1 MKKLSRTYKIFLLLL
16 LILFWKVSAG
26 AETKRLVILTTND
39 LHGQVEPL
47 FTTGENE
54 TTVEMGG
61 FSRLASAVRSIKE
74 KYPAEVLVVNSGDS
88 LTGKYFLQFKGEA
101 VFSALTLMGIDA
113 GTLGNHEFD
122 RGADILAAA
131 LKYCRFP
138 VVETNLKPITEN
150 PLAGLFVD
158 AVVMQRN
165 SLKIGI
171 LGLMT
176 PVLPLISNAKGLK
189 FAANMAERA
198 RSAAEK
204 LKKEQKADL
213 VIALTHIGLEEDKAL
228 ARKVP
233 QIDVIC
239 GSHSHD
245 LLKTGQE
252 VVLLRP
258 DGSRTIIVQAGA
270 RGQYLGLLKLELE
283 NGLIMG
289 HQWEPIRV
297 GATIIQ
303 APDMEDLI
311 RMYQKKM
318 PLKRVLTTSRVALDC
333 LSETVR
339 AREAAIGNLITDI
352 IRQRFNTDMAF
363 HNGGGIR
370 GERVIPAGRIT
381 TEDID
386 TMLPFENRV
395 VLLRLKGRV
404 IKQALERGV
413 AFLSPKQGAFLQVSG
428 LRYEVNPKATPQ
440 KLRTD
445 KNRIPIGIRQPG
457 SRIVNMEVLQKEGR
471 YQPLDSERVYA
482 VAVNSFL
489 ANGGDGYV
497 MLKAAR
503 HRTATYVP
511 LRSAVTNRLD
521 RSSFI
526 APKQEGRIR
535 ILD

>member
-1 MKKLSRTYKIFLLLL
+1 
-16 LILFWKVSAG
+16 
-26 AETKRLVILTTND
+26 
-39 LHGQVEPL
+39 
-47 FTTGENE
+47 
-54 TTVEMGG
+54 
-61 FSRLASAVRSIKE
+61 
-74 KYPAEVLVVNSGDS
+74 
-88 LTGKYFLQFKGEA
+88 
-101 VFSALTLMGIDA
+101 
-113 GTLGNHEFD
+113 
-122 RGADILAAA
+122 
-131 LKYCRFP
+131 
-138 VVETNLKPITEN
+138 
-150 PLAGLFVD
+150 
-158 AVVMQRN
+158 
-165 SLKIGI
+165 
-171 LGLMT
+171 
-176 PVLPLISNAKGLK
+176 
-189 FAANMAERA
+189 
-198 RSAAEK
+198 
-204 LKKEQKADL
+204 
-213 VIALTHIGLEEDKAL
+213 
-228 ARKVP
+228 
-233 QIDVIC
+233 
-239 GSHSHD
+239 
-245 LLKTGQE
+245 
-252 VVLLRP
+252 
-258 DGSRTIIVQAGA
+258 
-270 RGQYLGLLKLELE
+270 LLKLELE

-457 SRIVNMEVLQKEGR
+457 SRIVNIEVLQKEGR
-471 YQPLDSERVYA
+471 YQPLDSERVYT
-482 VAVNSFL
+482 VALNSFL

-503 HRTATYVP
+503 HRTNTYVP
-511 LRSAVTNRLD
+511 LRSAVINRLD
-521 RSSFI
+521 RTSLI
-526 APKQEGRIR
+526 APKKEGRIR
-535 ILD
+535 LLD

>member
-1 MKKLSRTYKIFLLLL
+1 
-16 LILFWKVSAG
+16 
-26 AETKRLVILTTND
+26 
-39 LHGQVEPL
+39 
-47 FTTGENE
+47 
-54 TTVEMGG
+54 
-61 FSRLASAVRSIKE
+61 
-74 KYPAEVLVVNSGDS
+74 
-88 LTGKYFLQFKGEA
+88 
-101 VFSALTLMGIDA
+101 
-113 GTLGNHEFD
+113 
-122 RGADILAAA
+122 
-131 LKYCRFP
+131 
-138 VVETNLKPITEN
+138 
-150 PLAGLFVD
+150 
-158 AVVMQRN
+158 
-165 SLKIGI
+165 
-171 LGLMT
+171 
-176 PVLPLISNAKGLK
+176 
-189 FAANMAERA
+189 MAERA

-428 LRYEVNPKATPQ
+428 LRYEVNPKAAPQ

-457 SRIVNMEVLQKEGR
+457 SRIVNIEVLQKEGR
-471 YQPLDSERVYA
+471 YQPLDSERVYT
-482 VAVNSFL
+482 VAVNSYL
-489 ANGGDGYV
+489 ASGGDGYV

-503 HRTATYVP
+503 HRTNTYVP
-511 LRSAVTNRLD
+511 LRSAVINRLD
-521 RSSFI
+521 RTSFI
-526 APKQEGRIR
+526 APKQEDRIR
-535 ILD
+535 IGD